1 MLAIVFAAT
10 PAAVNN
16 FPVKSKGTLP
26 AVSYYTAHTGYQ
38 VELEDAHAVV
48 ATATADGGV
57 VVAGKAVECGDAC
70 TGGKSATKTEAFAVK
85 LDSAGAYAWGWR
97 SNINGDD
104 AANGVVA
111 LPGSGDLLVA
121 GYRSVGGV
129 YKRSITKL
137 RASDGAEV
145 WTFTDFGDTTNH
157 GAWEFASLAGTS
169 DVLLAGFYKRTTTE
183 EFWFKSYGNP
193 FHAGNEAIV
202 MKMSVA
208 SLAGASAPSA
218 SDVSTFFASSAYHT
232 AKEAIVM
239 PVTGDVAIQLWS
251 EDDGKGAALAMV
263 DSSGATT
270 RWGPTPYTAL
280 GAFEGTSIAAA
291 PDGSAVVIAGHGDG
305 EVAGTTGSKGIAGK
319 LVKVR
324 ASDGVKEWA
333 KTYTAGGTV
342 ELIYNECWG
351 VVALSDGYALSC
363 GAGIEGCELHA
374 SGSAMHTDCVA
385 GRGDTRAG
393 AKLLGPGLWNSLAI
407 RTDLDGTLIWQRAD
421 QYREAGDPGIDDS
434 TWEATTSA
442 SEWVVVLADGAL
454 GFINDEANGF
464 GVLKVAD
471 SGGVASSPSPS
482 PPPPSPSLPPL
493 PPGVAQSPQP
503 SPPPP
508 SPSPSPPPPSA
519 SPSPPPPPSASPSPP
534 QSASPSPPPFDEDA
548 AAAAAG
554 LVGGVLIAVI
564 VAPIVGFLL
573 LVALIVVCIC
583 CCCKQNKTQASAV

>member
-1 MLAIVFAAT
+1 MLVIVLAAT

-121 GYRSVGGV
+121 GFRSVGGV

-137 RASDGAEV
+137 RASDGAEL

-305 EVAGTTGSKGIAGK
+305 EVAGPQDAYGYGRFPGQY
-319 LVKVR
+319 
-324 ASDGVKEWA
+324 GM
-333 KTYTAGGTV
+333 
-342 ELIYNECWG
+342 
-351 VVALSDGYALSC
+351 ALLSRYPILEDQ
-363 GAGIEGCELHA
+363 ARTFQTLKW
-374 SGSAMHTDCVA
+374 SAM
-385 GRGDTRAG
+385 
-393 AKLLGPGLWNSLAI
+393 P
-407 RTDLDGTLIWQRAD
+407 
-421 QYREAGDPGIDDS
+421 
-434 TWEATTSA
+434 
-442 SEWVVVLADGAL
+442 GAL
-454 GFINDEANGF
+454 RPRGYYPDDVWRHLRLSSKSHWDVPIGVGMREDGFVVHALCSHPTPPAFDGEEDRNGCRYN
-464 GVLKVAD
+464 GA
-471 SGGVASSPSPS
+471 
-482 PPPPSPSLPPL
+482 
-493 PPGVAQSPQP
+493 
-503 SPPPP
+503 
-508 SPSPSPPPPSA
+508 
-519 SPSPPPPPSASPSPP
+519 
-534 QSASPSPPPFDEDA
+534 
-548 AAAAAG
+548 
-554 LVGGVLIAVI
+554 
-564 VAPIVGFLL
+564 
-573 LVALIVVCIC
+573 
-583 CCCKQNKTQASAV
+583 

>member
-1 MLAIVFAAT
+1 
-10 PAAVNN
+10 
-16 FPVKSKGTLP
+16 
-26 AVSYYTAHTGYQ
+26 
-38 VELEDAHAVV
+38 
-48 ATATADGGV
+48 
-57 VVAGKAVECGDAC
+57 
-70 TGGKSATKTEAFAVK
+70 
-85 LDSAGAYAWGWR
+85 
-97 SNINGDD
+97 
-104 AANGVVA
+104 
-111 LPGSGDLLVA
+111 
-121 GYRSVGGV
+121 
-129 YKRSITKL
+129 
-137 RASDGAEV
+137 
-145 WTFTDFGDTTNH
+145 
-157 GAWEFASLAGTS
+157 
-169 DVLLAGFYKRTTTE
+169 
-183 EFWFKSYGNP
+183 
-193 FHAGNEAIV
+193 
-202 MKMSVA
+202 
-208 SLAGASAPSA
+208 
-218 SDVSTFFASSAYHT
+218 
-232 AKEAIVM
+232 M

-333 KTYTAGGTV
+333 KSYTAGGTV

-407 RTDLDGTLIWQRAD
+407 RTDVDGTLIWQRAD
-421 QYREAGDPGIDDS
+421 QYREAGDPGIGDS
-434 TWEATTSA
+434 AWEATTSA

-573 LVALIVVCIC
+573 VALIVVCIC